1 MVLQLFSANCFVL
14 YLDSF
19 AELREKKSQKY
30 GENEPHLLADLS
42 IKIVRIYT
50 AQNQ

>member
-1 MVLQLFSANCFVL
+1 MVLQLFSANFFVL

-19 AELREKKSQKY
+19 AKLREKKWQKY

-42 IKIVRIYT
+42 VKMVRIYT